1 MKSANRFLDFLLCIT
16 FEEIVLIYMTEAVI
30 VRKVSSFKEMK
41 LVPDEAYRIDDIKQ
55 VFSVSACLLEC
66 SRKDD
71 CQSVIHEGSK
81 CSLYNTTLVTG
92 QKKPEQNVLAM
103 NKTAMINQDD
113 LNSGDYKL
121 KVFISIIAIKVKIKQ
136 LVLWVKFDVVQ
147 KER

>member
-1 MKSANRFLDFLLCIT
+1 MKSKNTFFVFLLCIT

-103 NKTAMINQDD
+103 NKTAMINRKYEICFSYVYQN
-113 LNSGDYKL
+113 LSYK
-121 KVFISIIAIKVKIKQ
+121 
-136 LVLWVKFDVVQ
+136 
-147 KER
+147 